1 MRRVL
6 PCISPTTWNLKPK
19 DKDIHTRRMAYLT
32 QFSIPSLLSPMINK
46 MADEASAILL
56 LISPHEV
63 WVKVTVWLIHGLV
76 LMLLLMSTQ
85 FSLVNSITPHPCR
98 SFPLHKGCCDNSMS
112 VLTINSVSVYNKSDL
127 AAVAFV
133 AAGLSVPRDP
143 QWIENSMERFKPGS
157 RMPPKYPRRGRGYCL
172 FCLNKDW
179 LDLTWPPKYL
189 RRSRRYCLRYN
200 SDIWGNKAAV
210 NKKHRRSLPPA
221 PLRSWTWVN
230 FAGMREVKTD
240 KALVAGDFCSHIGTV
255 SQAVPAAMS

>member
-6 PCISPTTWNLKPK
+6 SCISPTTWNLEPK

-76 LMLLLMSTQ
+76 LILLLMSTQ
-85 FSLVNSITPHPCR
+85 FSLVSSITLHPCR

-112 VLTINSVSVYNKSDL
+112 GLKYNKSEL

-157 RMPPKYPRRGRGYCL
+157 HMPPKYPRRGRGYCL
-172 FCLNKDW
+172 Q
-179 LDLTWPPKYL
+179 Y
-189 RRSRRYCLRYN
+189 Y
-200 SDIWGNKAAV
+200 SDIWGGLYRRHACEV
-210 NKKHRRSLPPA
+210 ELVSTSQVLHRR
-221 PLRSWTWVN
+221 
-230 FAGMREVKTD
+230 
-240 KALVAGDFCSHIGTV
+240 
-255 SQAVPAAMS
+255 

>member
-19 DKDIHTRRMAYLT
+19 DKDIRTRRMAYLT
-32 QFSIPSLLSPMINK
+32 QFSIPALLSPMINK

-56 LISPHEV
+56 LTSPHEV
-63 WVKVTVWLIHGLV
+63 WVKVTVWLVHGLV

-112 VLTINSVSVYNKSDL
+112 VLTVNSVSVYNKSEL
-127 AAVAFV
+127 AAVAWA

-157 RMPPKYPRRGRGYCL
+157 HMPPKYPRRGRGYCL
-172 FCLNKDW
+172 
-179 LDLTWPPKYL
+179 
-189 RRSRRYCLRYN
+189 RYY
-200 SDIWGNKAAV
+200 SDI
-210 NKKHRRSLPPA
+210 
-221 PLRSWTWVN
+221 
-230 FAGMREVKTD
+230 
-240 KALVAGDFCSHIGTV
+240 
-255 SQAVPAAMS
+255 

>member
-63 WVKVTVWLIHGLV
+63 WVRVTVWLVHGLV

-85 FSLVNSITPHPCR
+85 FSLVSSITPRPCR

-112 VLTINSVSVYNKSDL
+112 GLKYNKSEL

-157 RMPPKYPRRGRGYCL
+157 HMPPKYPRRGRGYCL
-172 FCLNKDW
+172 Q
-179 LDLTWPPKYL
+179 Y
-189 RRSRRYCLRYN
+189 Y
-200 SDIWGNKAAV
+200 SDIWGGLY
-210 NKKHRRSLPPA
+210 RR
-221 PLRSWTWVN
+221 RHVC
-230 FAGMREVKTD
+230 GVE
-240 KALVAGDFCSHIGTV
+240 LVST
-255 SQAVPAAMS
+255 SQAHRP